1 MQVTVV
7 VVVAGLQS
15 GAIGPVVVL
24 AGVQEVVVIIV
35 VIVYS
40 VQVRATKSPVRM
52 RMMVMAVRAS
62 ASSTTSTAAV
72 TVTTVVQGIVVV
84 APQVQLPVLGR
95 AQRVGR
101 QRNGRRHD

>member
-1 MQVTVV
+1 MQVTV

-24 AGVQEVVVIIV
+24 AGVQEVVVIV

-52 RMMVMAVRAS
+52 RMMVMAVGAS
-62 ASSTTSTAAV
+62 ASSTTTACV

>member
-1 MQVTVV
+1 MQVTV

-35 VIVYS
+35 VIIVYS

-52 RMMVMAVRAS
+52 RMMVMAVGAS
-62 ASSTTSTAAV
+62 ASSTTTAAV

-101 QRNGRRHD
+101 

>member
-1 MQVTVV
+1 MQVTV

-35 VIVYS
+35 VIIVYS

-52 RMMVMAVRAS
+52 RMMVMAVGAS
-62 ASSTTSTAAV
+62 ASSTTTAAV

>member
-1 MQVTVV
+1 MQVTV

-35 VIVYS
+35 VIIVYS

-52 RMMVMAVRAS
+52 RMMVMAVGAS
-62 ASSTTSTAAV
+62 SSSTTTAAV

>member
-1 MQVTVV
+1 MQVTV

-35 VIVYS
+35 VIIVYS

-52 RMMVMAVRAS
+52 RMMVMAVCAS
-62 ASSTTSTAAV
+62 VSSTTTTAAV

>member
-1 MQVTVV
+1 MQVTV

-35 VIVYS
+35 IIVYS

-52 RMMVMAVRAS
+52 RMMVMAVGAS
-62 ASSTTSTAAV
+62 ASSTSTAAV